1 MKLGA
6 IVWGLPEINI
16 DTHNKLGAILK
27 SYTQNQLAKL
37 GIEKADTLWIGSC
50 FNTSLIPMGEKSSS
64 LDLQDAGDGLN
75 AIGSKDPRDYLAIFK
90 QKGFTHLLMVNMP
103 FMVGSDMLQ
112 DKHVSEDAM
121 HNLLLLTEAKENIH
135 FIAQPNFDDD
145 EFDDWDISP
154 IIVDVNCANAEFML
168 YNKPLANVN
177 VDNIKSYDFTSVGL
191 YAGNLSWV
199 DEIGSETFLR
209 VLEADIPADKDIQFL
224 TGSDMGPENPHHIDI
239 LESMLEE
246 IKDSKDA

>member
-27 SYTQNQLAKL
+27 PYTQKQLAKL

-112 DKHVSEDAM
+112 DKPVSEDAM
-121 HNLLLLTEAKENIH
+121 HNLLLLMEAKENIH

-154 IIVDVNCANAEFML
+154 IIVDGFFTPIIKLRIDPIEGL
-168 YNKPLANVN
+168 PL
-177 VDNIKSYDFTSVGL
+177 ILKIYLPF
-191 YAGNLSWV
+191 
-199 DEIGSETFLR
+199 DEILENGELISIFSLFLR
-209 VLEADIPADKDIQFL
+209 DFRDNNSSIDKLISFSSGQ
-224 TGSDMGPENPHHIDI
+224 II
-239 LESMLEE
+239 LARFELF
-246 IKDSKDA
+246 